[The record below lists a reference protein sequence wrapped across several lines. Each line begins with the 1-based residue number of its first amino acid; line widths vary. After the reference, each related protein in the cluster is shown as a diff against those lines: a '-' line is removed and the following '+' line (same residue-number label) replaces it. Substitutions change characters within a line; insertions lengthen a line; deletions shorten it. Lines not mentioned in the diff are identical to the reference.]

1 MRKCK
6 NCLEEIKPSDRICPH
21 CRCNIPYARLFKGS
35 DNNLAEAA
43 TALLLF
49 GVVMLVLGI
58 LKSEPWTSNWNMVS
72 VVLIALGM
80 LRFFSKYN

>member
-6 NCLEEIKPSDRICPH
+6 NCLEEIKPSDRICPY
-21 CRCNIPYARLFKGS
+21 CRCNVPYARLFTRS

-58 LKSEPWTSNWNMVS
+58 LKNEPWTSTWNMVS
-72 VVLIALGM
+72 AVLIGLGM
-80 LRFFSKYN
+80 LRFFSKNN